1 MPNIIGKEHLSRH
14 GGHAFSPFK
23 KYLEQ
28 VQHFEKFL
36 LLEQKEEENRNLAN
50 MAGSHR

>member
-1 MPNIIGKEHLSRH
+1 VPNIIGKEHLSRH

-28 VQHFEKFL
+28 VQHFEKNYLIFTFRAKRGGKS
-36 LLEQKEEENRNLAN
+36 Q
-50 MAGSHR
+50 SC